1 MPDKQPETLI
11 TIQVTPNELI
21 ALGHL
26 IFAYRLRLENM
37 PSPSEGQRELLKLL
51 ESFQRRVAAPTR
63 EALDLAAT
71 PQPWE
76 KNHASSRF
84 ASSVSGQVWGWIDR
98 SFHQVVDRLSKE
110 PSHSSKGTKREDP

>member
-1 MPDKQPETLI
+1 MPDKQSETLI

-51 ESFQRRVAAPTR
+51 ESFQQRVAAPTR

-76 KNHASSRF
+76 KNNASSRF
-84 ASSVSGQVWGWIDR
+84 ASSVAHTGNHVWGWIDR

-110 PSHSSKGTKREDP
+110 PSHSSKGTN